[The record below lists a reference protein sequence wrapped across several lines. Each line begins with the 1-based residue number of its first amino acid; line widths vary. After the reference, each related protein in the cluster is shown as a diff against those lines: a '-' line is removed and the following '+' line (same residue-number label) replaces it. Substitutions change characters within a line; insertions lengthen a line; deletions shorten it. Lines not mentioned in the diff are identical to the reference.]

1 VLFQREVGVI
11 QVGRDHALDHDCP
24 LFVGPK
30 PRVDMWGV
38 LVLGRL
44 LEEAVM

>member
-1 VLFQREVGVI
+1 MLFQREIGVI
-11 QVGRDHALDHDCP
+11 HVGRNYAFDHNCP

-30 PRVDMWGV
+30 PRTDMRGV

-44 LEEAVM
+44 LEEGVM

>member
-1 VLFQREVGVI
+1 MLYQREVGII
-11 QVGRDHALDHDCP
+11 QVGRDHALDHDYS
-24 LFVGPK
+24 LFVGTK

-44 LEEAVM
+44 LEEGVM